1 MILNATFNNISI
13 LSWRSVLLVEET
25 GRPGENHRHVTS
37 NWQTVSH
44 NVVDVKWF
52 LRAKSSSPVFS
63 GVCVTRSLVL
73 CVCFVDHCLSFC
85 TFSFC
90 HCVVCSSS
98 IFEFW
103 LPLCYLQTRLTCIYI
118 AVLLYWRYNIDVS

>member
-13 LSWRSVLLVEET
+13 LSWRSVLLVEEI

-37 NWQTVSH
+37 NWQTVWH

-52 LRAKSSSPVFS
+52 LCAESLSPGFI

-98 IFEFW
+98 IYEFW

>member
-25 GRPGENHRHVTS
+25 GRPGENLRHVTS

-52 LRAKSSSPVFS
+52 LCANSSSPVFS
-63 GVCVTRSLVL
+63 GVRVTRSLVL

-85 TFSFC
+85 TFPFC

-98 IFEFW
+98 IYEFW
-103 LPLCYLQTRLTCIYI
+103 LSLCYLQTRLTCIYI